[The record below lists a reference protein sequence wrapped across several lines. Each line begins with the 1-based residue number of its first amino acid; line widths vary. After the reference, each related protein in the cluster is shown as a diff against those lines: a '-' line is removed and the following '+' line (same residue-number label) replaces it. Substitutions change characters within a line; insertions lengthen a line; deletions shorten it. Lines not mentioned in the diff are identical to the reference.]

1 MLKILIGRKKLNLKL
16 KILVLMRN
24 PIWNHGRREKWK
36 LPANAKHLIVNLEN
50 GTTDVLVT
58 KDGHS
63 GFSIGMT
70 KQILNRLI
78 ECKPLTSIEDTE
90 DVWDNTTDFGG
101 HRGEVANYQCKRMS
115 SLFKYV
121 YVDGSV
127 KYRDVNRFYGVN
139 LDNPNAS
146 YHSGLI
152 DRVMEEKFPITMP
165 YFPESKPFYVY
176 CEEFLTDRKNGDYDT
191 VGILY
196 IIKPDGERVE
206 INRYFKEGEKD
217 FVKSTLLNMKYARRC
232 MRNGWRK

>member
-1 MLKILIGRKKLNLKL
+1 MCLYESALKAFNSLC
-16 KILVLMRN
+16 
-24 PIWNHGRREKWK
+24 E
-36 LPANAKHLIVNLEN
+36 
-50 GTTDVLVT
+50 
-58 KDGHS
+58 DGHS

-152 DRVMEEKFPITMP
+152 DRVMEEKTETMIRLE
-165 YFPESKPFYVY
+165 FFISSSRMENAWRSIGISK
-176 CEEFLTDRKNGDYDT
+176 R
-191 VGILY
+191 
-196 IIKPDGERVE
+196 
-206 INRYFKEGEKD
+206 EKRTSL
-217 FVKSTLLNMKYARRC
+217 KSTLLNMKYARRC